1 MAEYKGILD
10 SSILI
15 PLAAKIYVTKYFPA
29 YFLDPYALMLET
41 KIPYES
47 IIQKVSQFTLLSCVA
62 RYHSIDRIVRDFI
75 SQHDECNI
83 VNIGCGLESMS
94 RRIPLPDFVDVNYYE
109 VDLPNV
115 IRRRKDIMGDSK
127 SEMTIACDLFDLTWT
142 DNLNDRTPTL
152 IVASDVFQDYTKD
165 EIISFISNVS
175 WCFYYGELVFDTL
188 DTRNWT
194 GREGKENP
202 FLKSVMKDPFLFAR
216 SCGATLLSS
225 SGLFYDMEQMLG
237 DYLSLQTKAA
247 IKLAKAKKASLLHLK
262 F

>member
-1 MAEYKGILD
+1 MAEYKGISD

-15 PLAAKIYVTKYFPA
+15 PLAARIYASKYFPD
-29 YFLDPYALMLET
+29 YFRDPYAMTLES
-41 KIPYES
+41 KIPYDA
-47 IIQKVSQFTLLSCVA
+47 IIKKVPQFILLSCIA
-62 RYHSIDRIVRDFI
+62 RYHCIDRVVREFVKK
-75 SQHDECNI
+75 HDESNI
-83 VNIGCGLESMS
+83 VNLGCGLESMS

-109 VDLPNV
+109 IDLPSL
-115 IRRRKDIMGDSK
+115 ILRRKDIIGISK
-127 SEMTIACDLFDLTWT
+127 SETTISCNLFDLSWT
-142 DNLNDRTPTL
+142 DELNDRTPTL
-152 IVASDVFQDYTKD
+152 IVASDVFQGYTKED
-165 EIISFISNVS
+165 IMSFIQNVS

-216 SCGATLLSS
+216 SCGATLLNS

>member
-29 YFLDPYALMLET
+29 YFRDPYALMLET

-62 RYHSIDRIVRDFI
+62 RYHSIDRIVRGFI
-75 SQHDECNI
+75 GQHDECNI
-83 VNIGCGLESMS
+83 VNLGCGLESMS
-94 RRIPLPDFVDVNYYE
+94 RRIPLPDFVDVNFYE
-109 VDLPNV
+109 IDLPNM
-115 IRRRKDIMGDSK
+115 IRRRKDIMGESK
-127 SEMTIACDLFDLTWT
+127 SETTVEGDLFDLSWI

-152 IVASDVFQDYTKD
+152 IVASDVFQSYTKED
-165 EIISFISNVS
+165 IKSFISNVS
-175 WCFYYGELVFDTL
+175 WCFCYGELVFDTL
-188 DTRNWT
+188 DTRSWT

-216 SCGATLLSS
+216 TCGATLLSS
-225 SGLFYDMEQMLG
+225 EGLFYDMEQMLG

-247 IKLAKAKKASLLHLK
+247 IKWAKAKKASLLHLK